1 MFCYC
6 TEHNLL
12 LNIRIVSPISDLFC
26 FSFEYNQSLLIVEN
40 PQYYINS
47 FYSSNS
53 LS

>member
-26 FSFEYNQSLLIVEN
+26 FSFECILPLGLMKNLSASDY
-40 PQYYINS
+40 S
-47 FYSSNS
+47 FYSYN
-53 LS
+53 